1 MTRFHRATDTARFTF
16 VIRADNHADV
26 LPTIVLLFH
35 RLNVE
40 IDALYML
47 RRRGSE
53 SMRVDITIEANRE
66 LCRQVEAELS
76 KVASVRSAKTER
88 CSKELFSDSN
98 IDESKGER
106 RS

>member
-1 MTRFHRATDTARFTF
+1 MNRFHPATETPRFTF

-66 LCRQVEAELS
+66 RCRQIEAELS
-76 KVASVRSAKTER
+76 KVVSIRSAKTER
-88 CSKELFSDSN
+88 CSKDLLSDPN
-98 IDESKGER
+98 TDESKGER